1 MCIQGVELDDSNVFD
16 IVTCSLTAQKLRTNV
31 NGRFKPIDPDG
42 IYFVIT
48 TADVNVTSGF
58 CDFYCGWHSN
68 AAFHKQNIR

>member
-1 MCIQGVELDDSNVFD
+1 
-16 IVTCSLTAQKLRTNV
+16 V